1 MTRPSESRPPLVFWQ
16 NMPSHHQ
23 VGALDVLG
31 KAWGAPVTCVWCED
45 VSAERKSQGWPA
57 LPRTNLRET
66 YLPAA
71 GWQTDVSAII
81 AKHQDAVHVFSG
93 IGAYPPITHALGAY
107 ERLPGSRYAIMAETP
122 VLLGWQG
129 WLRRCKSAWNYHPRR
144 RKMLGLL
151 AMGEMAAQFYA
162 AFGISR
168 ARIYPYAYQS
178 LYDGGSRC
186 GAESSSRLVY
196 FGQLDHR
203 KGVDILINALA
214 GVRTPVRLDVIGDG
228 PDRLFLE
235 SLTRRLGLEEKID
248 FFGTLPSAEL
258 QQRLPGY
265 AFSVV
270 PSRFDGW
277 GMAVNESLQ
286 AGLPVLVS
294 DRVGAAELVSA
305 SGAGAVYPMESVQN
319 LAALIQARL
328 QDSSLLS
335 KERAAAL
342 SYRDKLRPQVVGEYL
357 KDSLEHMIGLRTSKP
372 SPPWRI

>member
-1 MTRPSESRPPLVFWQ
+1 MISLSESRPPLVFWQ

-71 GWQTDVSAII
+71 GWQTDVRAII
-81 AKHQDAVHVFSG
+81 SKHRDAVHVFSG
-93 IGAYPPITHALGAY
+93 IGAYPPITHALGTY

-151 AMGEMAAQFYA
+151 AMGEMAAQYYA
-162 AFGISR
+162 AFGIKR

-186 GAESSSRLVY
+186 GTESSSRLVY

-214 GVRTPVRLDVIGDG
+214 GVRTPFRLDVIGDG
-228 PDRLFLE
+228 PDRLSLE
-235 SLTRRLGLEEKID
+235 ALTRGLGLEEKIN
-248 FFGTLPSAEL
+248 FLGTLPSAEL
-258 QQRLPGY
+258 QLLLPGY

-294 DRVGAAELVSA
+294 DCVGASELVSA
-305 SGAGAVYPMESVQN
+305 SGAGVVYPMGSEQK
-319 LAALIQARL
+319 LAELIEARL
-328 QDSSLLS
+328 LDSSLLS

-342 SYRDKLRPQVVGEYL
+342 SYRDKLRPQVIAEYL
-357 KDSLEHMIGLRTSKP
+357 KDALEHMIGLRSAKP
-372 SPPWRI
+372 SPPWRV